1 VLVGQQ
7 CLSLV
12 AHLQDHLVL
21 EMLEPMGAIHVF
33 LLSLLQQLVAVRV
46 DLEIMDLIHQPL
58 QCQLVVH
65 LVDQVVDKHVL
76 ILHVIALDREQQIK
90 VMLVDHLNYLH
101 LQDQEVVAVVALE
114 VLELDQEVQLDK
126 PVVMDLQIQ

>member
-1 VLVGQQ
+1 MLVERHY
-7 CLSLV
+7 LTLV
-12 AHLQDHLVL
+12 DILL
-21 EMLEPMGAIHVF
+21 EMLELMEVIHVF
-33 LLSLLQQLVAVRV
+33 LLFLLQQLVVVKV
-46 DLEIMDLIHQPL
+46 DLEILDLYQLAI
-58 QCQLVVH
+58 CQLVVH

-76 ILHVIALDREQQIK
+76 ILHGIALDREQQIK

-126 PVVMDLQIQ
+126 LVVMV

>member
-1 VLVGQQ
+1 MLVERH
-7 CLSLV
+7 CLILV
-12 AHLQDHLVL
+12 DTLL
-21 EMLEPMGAIHVF
+21 EMLELMEVIHVF
-33 LLSLLQQLVAVRV
+33 LLSLLQQLVAVKV
-46 DLEIMDLIHQPL
+46 DLEILDLYQLAI
-58 QCQLVVH
+58 CQLVVH

-126 PVVMDLQIQ
+126 LVVMV